1 MPTHPAL
8 FVGPRAFPVNTRS
21 SEMLYLL
28 VLTQSKR
35 KTADALLLDVL

>member
-8 FVGPRAFPVNTRS
+8 FLCPRAFPVTTRS
-21 SEMLYLL
+21 PEMLYLL